1 MTGWP
6 VPNGHCDV
14 CDHRYFYDEHEES
27 SACPRCEKAD
37 KALGKD
43 AYDVKVWV
51 QAIAKKAAADALEDM
66 RTELRRG
73 YEP

>member
-27 SACPRCEKAD
+27 SSCPRCERAKR
-37 KALGKD
+37 ALGD
-43 AYDVKVWV
+43 ASEDVMSWV
-51 QAIAKKAAADALEDM
+51 QAVAKKAAADALDDM
-66 RTELRRG
+66 RTEMRRG
-73 YEP
+73 YGP